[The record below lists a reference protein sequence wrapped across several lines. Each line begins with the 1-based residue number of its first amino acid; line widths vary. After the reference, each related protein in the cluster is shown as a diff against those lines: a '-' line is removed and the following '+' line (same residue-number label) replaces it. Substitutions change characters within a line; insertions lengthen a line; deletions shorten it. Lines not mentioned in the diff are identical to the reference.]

1 MDGKGKMESRSGH
14 GRDPNINPGL
24 TATAAPNMSLEPPL
38 QKVPIM
44 NALTLDKDHW
54 IAVGEALLPQAVAL
68 RRAIH
73 ADPELGLDLPKTT
86 AKVKAALAGLPLEI
100 REGPSTSGLV
110 AILRGPA
117 NGRTV
122 LLRGDM
128 DALPLTED
136 TGLAFTSLNQGAM
149 HACGHDTHVA
159 MLVGAAK
166 ALCERRD
173 ALSGT
178 VMFMFQPGEEGWH
191 GARFMIDDGLLDP
204 LPDAAFAL
212 HISPNMPGGVFAGRT
227 GPLLASSDKLRIRVV
242 GRGGHASMPHDAL
255 DPVPVACEIVTALQ
269 TLVTRRIS
277 VFDPAVITI
286 ARIEAGTTDNVIPED
301 ARLWGTL
308 RTLSERSRQ
317 LAQEGIRRVAENI
330 AAAHG
335 ATAQVEIEQGFP
347 VTVCDG
353 RVVSLAERTAKALFG
368 EGGWMTMPHP
378 MMGAEDFAYVLQK
391 TPGAMA
397 FLGAS
402 PEGGDWRTCCALH
415 SNRMVLNEDVMAK
428 GIAMHCA
435 MAQAALTEDLQL

>member
-1 MDGKGKMESRSGH
+1 MNAITLDSQVW
-14 GRDPNINPGL
+14 
-24 TATAAPNMSLEPPL
+24 TAA
-38 QKVPIM
+38 
-44 NALTLDKDHW
+44 
-54 IAVGEALLPQAVAL
+54 GEAGLAEAIAL

-73 ADPELGLDLPKTT
+73 SEPELGLDLPKTT
-86 AKVKAALAGLPLEI
+86 AKVRAALAGLPLEI
-100 REGPSTSGLV
+100 LEGPSTSGLM

-136 TGLAFTSLNQGAM
+136 TGLAFTSLHQGAM

-159 MLVGAAK
+159 MLAGAAR
-166 ALCERRD
+166 ALCARRD
-173 ALSGT
+173 QLTGS

-212 HISPNMPGGVFAGRT
+212 HISPNMPAGVFAGRT
-227 GPLLASSDKLRIRVV
+227 GPLLASSDKLRIRVI
-242 GRGGHASMPHDAL
+242 GKGGHASMPHDAL
-255 DPVPVACEIVTALQ
+255 DPIPVLCAIVTALQ

-286 ARIEAGTTDNVIPED
+286 ARMEAGTTDNVIPED
-301 ARLWGTL
+301 GRLWGTL
-308 RTLSERSRQ
+308 RTLSERTRAT
-317 LAQEGIRRVAENI
+317 AQEGIRRVAHSI
-330 AAAHG
+330 AEAHG
-335 ATAQVEIEQGFP
+335 ACAEVEIDAGFP

-353 RVVSLAERTAKALFG
+353 RVSDLAARTARALYG

-391 TPGAMA
+391 LPGAMA
-397 FLGAS
+397 FLGAA
-402 PEGGDWRTCCALH
+402 PEGGDYRTCCALH
-415 SNRMVLNEDVMAK
+415 SNRMTLDETVMAR

-435 MAQAALTEDLQL
+435 MAEAMLSGALEL